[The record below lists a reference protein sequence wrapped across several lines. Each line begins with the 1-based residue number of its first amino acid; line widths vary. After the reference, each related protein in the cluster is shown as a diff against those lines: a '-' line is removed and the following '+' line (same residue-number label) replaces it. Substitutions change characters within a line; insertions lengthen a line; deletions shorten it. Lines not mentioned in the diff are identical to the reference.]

1 MARFLAVTPVLP
13 TGDFD
18 EAVGRFRKLGF
29 TVTTYDGEPGVRYGY
44 ASRDGVELHISPA
57 GSIDPRTSN
66 VVVYAVVEDP
76 DALYEEWQAAGVEGR
91 LRKPTPAGYGALEGG
106 YVDPDGNLI
115 RFASPLD

>member
-1 MARFLAVTPVLP
+1 MARFLTITPVLP

-18 EAVGRFRKLGF
+18 EAVSRFRKLGF
-29 TVTTYDGEPGVRYGY
+29 TVTMYDAEPGAQYGY

-57 GSIDPRTSN
+57 GTIDPGISN

-76 DALYEEWQAAGVEGR
+76 DALYEEWQAAGVPGR
-91 LRKPTPAGYGALEGG
+91 LRKPAPTGYGAREGG

-115 RFASPLD
+115 RFASTIE